1 MRNIIENN
9 NKNKVKIEGTLSEIN
24 LEYGSYIKDG
34 VTKERI
40 SGTIKIRVDLENGKT
55 LEVPVR
61 MFANKLTNDG
71 NPNGAY
77 AAIQRVKE
85 EMISIAGCPDGAT
98 PDCVRLTS
106 GQIAMQEYPNEQGGI
121 TSYPTISGTFI
132 TKIKPEDCR
141 PQATYEAE
149 IVVADKSEEINKNG
163 EETGRVKVTGVLV
176 GYKGKADIVTFYA
189 EHDAVKDAI
198 ASLWDINSTV
208 TVAGDLNFTSTTEEY
223 LKEMAFG
230 APKKEVRTINVS
242 EFVITGGSEPLD
254 EEFSYDIADIQK
266 ALADRKARLE
276 AAKAERAGKKAAT
289 VATTEKKKIDLG
301 F

>member
-1 MRNIIENN
+1 MRNFIENN

-24 LEYGSYIKDG
+24 LDYGTYTKDG
-34 VTKERI
+34 QTKERI
-40 SGTIKIRVDLENGKT
+40 SGTIKIRVDLENGKV
-55 LEVPVR
+55 LEIPVR

-77 AAIQRVKE
+77 SAIQRVKE

-121 TSYPTISGTFI
+121 TSYPSIQGTFI
-132 TKIKPEDCR
+132 TKIKAEDCH

-149 IVVADKSEEINKNG
+149 IVVANVAPELNKNG
-163 EETGRVKVTGVLV
+163 EETGRVKVTGVLP
-176 GYKGKADIVTFYA
+176 GYKGRVDVVNFIA

-198 ASLWDINSTV
+198 TTLWDTNSTV
-208 TVAGDLNFTSTTEEY
+208 TVAGDLNFSSTTEEF

-242 EFVITGGSEPLD
+242 EFIITGGSEPLD
-254 EEFSYDIADIQK
+254 EDSAYDIADVQK
-266 ALADRKARLE
+266 GLEERKARLE
-276 AAKAERAGKKAAT
+276 AAKAERANKKTST
-289 VATTEKKKIDLG
+289 VVTTEKKKIDLG